1 MTLKTTRPEKVTQ
14 TMQARRAKILWHAHD
29 LLAHSEDSDF
39 SLRNLA
45 TAAEVTVPTIYNL
58 IGSKSD
64 ILFAM
69 QEDFIVRIEVEVS
82 EFTRDEGLE
91 MAEAIVVRAV
101 EMIAADERYFRSAIL
116 AQDKVMRAHDV
127 TSGAKE
133 IGNRAAAMQT
143 AAVTRV
149 QQTKMMQ
156 GDISADIIG
165 RQIFR
170 NYQLAS
176 QEWVHRRISLEQFKH
191 RALLG
196 VYICL
201 MADANDALKQTL
213 KDKIHWVDARC

>member
-1 MTLKTTRPEKVTQ
+1 
-14 TMQARRAKILWHAHD
+14 MQARRAKILWHAHD
-29 LLAHSEDSDF
+29 LLAHSEDADF

-45 TAAEVTVPTIYNL
+45 TTAGVTVPTIYNL

-64 ILFAM
+64 ILVAM
-69 QEDFIVRIEVEVS
+69 QEDFIERIEVEVS
-82 EFTRDEGLE
+82 EFGRNEGLQ

-116 AQDKVMRAHDV
+116 AQGKVVNANDIPP
-127 TSGAKE
+127 GAKQ
-133 IGNRAAAMQT
+133 IGDRAAALQT
-143 AAVTRV
+143 AAVSRA
-149 QQTKMMQ
+149 QQTQMMR

-170 NYQLAS
+170 NYQMAS

-196 VYICL
+196 VYMCL
-201 MADANDALKQTL
+201 MADANEELKQIL
-213 KDKIHWVDARC
+213 KDKIRWADAHC